1 MSLKHWILPMA
12 AACTKE
18 ASFEQVSDVS
28 AGEEG
33 YKISESFKLATLL
46 HVALVLTKPGRAVCS

>member
-1 MSLKHWILPMA
+1 MA